1 MNPVAL
7 LTWSPEYLLHP
18 LLNCALT
25 AVGLGLCLY
34 LFMTL
39 KVEMRGLLP
48 GRIEDRQRVE
58 ALESAL
64 GEARLAVQQ
73 LESDLREVE
82 RQTGMLVAPTP
93 SRSGLNLSKR
103 TQVLRMHRTGEGS
116 AGIAASLGLPRGEV
130 DLLIKVHSMV
140 LEQI

>member
-7 LTWSPEYLLHP
+7 LAWSPQYLLHP
-18 LLNCALT
+18 LLSYTLT
-25 AVGLGLCLY
+25 AVGLALCLY

-39 KVEMRGLLP
+39 KVEIRGLLP
-48 GRIEDRQRVE
+48 GRIEDQQRVE

-73 LESDLREVE
+73 LENDLREVE
-82 RQTGMLVAPTP
+82 RQTGMLVAPAP

-116 AGIAASLGLPRGEV
+116 AGIAAALGLPRGEV
-130 DLLIKVHSMV
+130 ELLIKVHSMV

>member
-1 MNPVAL
+1 VNPVAL
-7 LTWSPEYLLHP
+7 LAWNPQYLLHP
-18 LLNCALT
+18 LLNYALM

-48 GRIEDRQRVE
+48 CRIEDQQRVE

-64 GEARLAVQQ
+64 GEARVAFQR
-73 LESDLREVE
+73 LENDLREVE
-82 RQTGMLVAPTP
+82 RQTGMLVAPAP
-93 SRSGLNLSKR
+93 ARSGLNLSKR
-103 TQVLRMHRTGEGS
+103 TQVLRLHRAGES
-116 AGIAASLGLPRGEV
+116 SSGIAASLGLPRGEV
-130 DLLIKVHSMV
+130 ELLIKVHSMV

>member
-1 MNPVAL
+1 MNPFAL
-7 LTWSPEYLLHP
+7 LAWSPQYLLHP
-18 LLNCALT
+18 LLSYALT

-39 KVEMRGLLP
+39 KVEIRGLLP
-48 GRIEDRQRVE
+48 GRTEDQQRVE

-73 LESDLREVE
+73 LENDLREVE
-82 RQTGMLVAPTP
+82 RQTGMLVAPAP

-103 TQVLRMHRTGEGS
+103 TQVLRMHRTGEGP

-130 DLLIKVHSMV
+130 ELLIKVHSMV